1 MQGVLNTLCFSF
13 PCVARL
19 WAFALNEC
27 PSTFEK
33 LCDSE
38 AVRAAEGRGLHSTVA
53 VMCCLFSHLLVVLD
67 DAELYEKGQPL
78 PLHHVRTLVKGL
90 KRPLFS
96 FCWDQERNEGSVSPT
111 GHFGTFFATAAER
124 LLRGLYVRSS
134 RRALCRSEAWVVPQA
149 ESNRVLA
156 EIKTMSTRARRLLR
170 AMPYCMSLTQRM
182 RVFEHL
188 VKADKQR
195 HQPEN
200 TPGVPIRVRRG
211 HVLEDGLAA
220 LGSGGRAERQ
230 AKKRL
235 IVMYTGA
242 AGHEE
247 SGIDMGGLFKDFW
260 TDLSALAFDINYGLF
275 RVTKEGL
282 MYPNPSS
289 GMVHGSEHLRLFEF
303 LGRILGKALYEG
315 ITVQPEF
322 ATFFLGFIRGD
333 YNFLHLFH
341 DLHGLDPELYR
352 NLMFLKTYD
361 GGDVEDLCL
370 TFTVADEE
378 FGANKE
384 ATFPL
389 SVPLALSSQVDLIPG
404 GSRRAVT
411 SANRLEYVNRVAKH
425 HLVDGVKPQAE
436 AFVRGLWE
444 VIDPQWLQMFSEPE
458 LQVLISGSNKTLDVD
473 DLKRHT
479 RQVYSYSGGF
489 VGMDRTVKRFWSVVA
504 AMSPKE
510 KAALLRFVTSCERP
524 PPLGFESMQP
534 PFCLHRVGIRSDG
547 ERLPTASTCFNTLK
561 LPTYSSEKVLR
572 AKLLTSIFSGT
583 GFELS

>member
-1 MQGVLNTLCFSF
+1 
-13 PCVARL
+13 
-19 WAFALNEC
+19 
-27 PSTFEK
+27 
-33 LCDSE
+33 
-38 AVRAAEGRGLHSTVA
+38 
-53 VMCCLFSHLLVVLD
+53 
-67 DAELYEKGQPL
+67 
-78 PLHHVRTLVKGL
+78 
-90 KRPLFS
+90 
-96 FCWDQERNEGSVSPT
+96 
-111 GHFGTFFATAAER
+111 
-124 LLRGLYVRSS
+124 
-134 RRALCRSEAWVVPQA
+134 
-149 ESNRVLA
+149 
-156 EIKTMSTRARRLLR
+156 
-170 AMPYCMSLTQRM
+170 
-182 RVFEHL
+182 
-188 VKADKQR
+188 
-195 HQPEN
+195 
-200 TPGVPIRVRRG
+200 
-211 HVLEDGLAA
+211 
-220 LGSGGRAERQ
+220 
-230 AKKRL
+230 
-235 IVMYTGA
+235 
-242 AGHEE
+242 
-247 SGIDMGGLFKDFW
+247 
-260 TDLSALAFDINYGLF
+260 
-275 RVTKEGL
+275 

-384 ATFPL
+384 ASWF
-389 SVPLALSSQVDLIPG
+389 VDLIPG

-444 VIDPQWLQMFSEPE
+444 VINPQWLQMFSEPE
-458 LQVLISGSNKTLDVD
+458 LQVLISGSNKTVDVE

-479 RQVYSYSGGF
+479 RQDPLFCVDSSLYSGGF
-489 VGMDRTVKRFWSVVA
+489 VGMDRTVKRFWSVVS
-504 AMSPKE
+504 AMNAKE

-534 PFCLHRVGIRSDG
+534 PFCVHRVGIRSDG

-561 LPTYSSEKVLR
+561 LPTYSSEKV
-572 AKLLTSIFSGT
+572 
-583 GFELS
+583 